1 MCTCLVQ
8 VVTCLYAMHAHT
20 PAFPRETAIIVAG
33 RLFVFFFPTGLRMA
47 PNTVTLFQQAKKGLL
62 TLTVRTR
69 LTAPQSLCSHL
80 SPPLCRSLSSSTC
93 GAQDSSPFSLESPAS
108 PASTAKPNYRIMVEV
123 SLQKGRGAVPA
134 FAHCCPRETAQNGWP
149 ADAIF
154 VQLDLSSDLI
164 LLPSLSSSFPLPF
177 LLLI

>member
-1 MCTCLVQ
+1 MYVSCVSCHMFVCYACTH
-8 VVTCLYAMHAHT
+8 TCVSLENSNHRYC
-20 PAFPRETAIIVAG
+20 PSVCFI
-33 RLFVFFFPTGLRMA
+33 FPTCLRMA
-47 PNTVTLFQQAKKGLL
+47 PNAVTLFQQAKKGLL

-69 LTAPQSLCSHL
+69 LTAPPSLCSHL

-123 SLQKGRGAVPA
+123 SLQKGRSTVPA
-134 FAHCCPRETAQNGWP
+134 FAHRCPRGQHRTGDE

-154 VQLDLSSDLI
+154 VQLDLPSGLI
-164 LLPSLSSSFPLPF
+164 LSPSLSPHPPLPF
-177 LLLI
+177 FLLI